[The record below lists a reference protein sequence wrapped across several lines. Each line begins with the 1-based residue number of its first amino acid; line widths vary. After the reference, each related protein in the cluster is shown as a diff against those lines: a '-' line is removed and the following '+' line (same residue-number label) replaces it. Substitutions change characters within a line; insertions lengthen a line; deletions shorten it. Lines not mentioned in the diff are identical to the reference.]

1 VTGLETIRVPR
12 PGDGIAGADLKERAG
27 LTDEDLLRQR
37 HGRGVSLET
46 GLDVEDAAWRTAAA
60 SPDRREGIAAFAE
73 KRKPVWP
80 GR

>member
-1 VTGLETIRVPR
+1 M
-12 PGDGIAGADLKERAG
+12 
-27 LTDEDLLRQR
+27 R
-37 HGRGVSLET
+37 HGWGVSLEA

>member
-1 VTGLETIRVPR
+1 VTGLATIRVSH
-12 PGDGIAGADLKERAG
+12 PGDGIAEVTLDRPAAMNA
-27 LTDEDLLRQR
+27 
-37 HGRGVSLET
+37 VSSAMAA

>member
-1 VTGLETIRVPR
+1 VTGPATIRVSH
-12 PGDGIAGADLKERAG
+12 PGDGIAEITLDRPAAMNA
-27 LTDEDLLRQR
+27 
-37 HGRGVSLET
+37 VS
-46 GLDVEDAAWRTAAA
+46 TAAA